1 MLTGIMFS
9 CVDFL
14 MLQIELWK
22 RIIIYGLVLAGLL
35 FALPNAF
42 YSRVESYNDANS
54 AIENGQDPDLFRDE
68 QQLWFDYLPSSLVNL
83 GLDLRGG
90 AHLLAE
96 VRTTDVHAQR
106 IKSLWPDVRDVLRQ
120 KRSDIGTIRL
130 QDSTPGVLRVKIS
143 KPEKGIKVHLLSQ
156 NDIFKLILIVL
167 FSQKIVIQYEVSS
180 QGKNDDS
187 RATFRTHAQ

>member
-1 MLTGIMFS
+1 
-9 CVDFL
+9 

-106 IKSLWPDVRDVLRQ
+106 IKSLWPDVRDLLRQ

-130 QDSTPGVLRVKIS
+130 KDSTPGVLRVKIS
-143 KPEKGIKVHLLSQ
+143 KPEAMQTAIEACLLYTSPSPR
-156 NDIFKLILIVL
+156 DR
-167 FSQKIVIQYEVSS
+167 
-180 QGKNDDS
+180 G
-187 RATFRTHAQ
+187 